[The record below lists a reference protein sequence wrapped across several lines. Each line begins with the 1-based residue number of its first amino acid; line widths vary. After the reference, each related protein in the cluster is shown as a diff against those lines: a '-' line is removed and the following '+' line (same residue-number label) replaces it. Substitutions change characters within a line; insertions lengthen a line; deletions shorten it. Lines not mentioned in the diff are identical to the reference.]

1 MDRSVVTP
9 DDSAFLEARA
19 FLARRGVTAGAN
31 GDRAEQLCAELGR
44 RGWRWRLN
52 VGDGSDV
59 AGEYADATKD
69 DPAPATSGCTIAYK
83 GTTAVVAV
91 TMVLAEAIR
100 SDDLTTMGLRD

>member
-1 MDRSVVTP
+1 MSQSIVTP
-9 DDSAFLEARA
+9 DDPAFLEARA
-19 FLARRGVTAGAN
+19 FLARRGVTAGPN
-31 GDRAEQLCAELGR
+31 GDRAEQLCAELGQR
-44 RGWRWRLN
+44 QWRWRLN
-52 VGDGSDV
+52 VGDRSDV

-100 SDDLTTMGLRD
+100 CDDLVTMGRGD